1 LWFLPLDGVSI
12 IDPHHLPFNK
22 LPPPVQIERLTAD
35 GKSYWQNWA
44 GDAAYRVRLPALA
57 RDVSIDYTALSF
69 VAPEKVRFRYK
80 LEGQDPDWRE
90 VVNDRQVQY
99 SNLAPGHYTFRVIAC
114 NNSGVWNEAGAS
126 LDFSVA
132 PAWYQTTLF
141 RLSCVAAFLALLWAA
156 YRLRIRQLQS
166 QQKKLHDVIETI
178 PTVAWTA
185 LPDGSVDFVNRHW
198 KEYTGLS
205 VEQTV
210 GAGWE
215 TAIHGEDQKRYAE
228 KWLASVATG
237 EPFENEVRFRR
248 ASDGQYRWFLTR
260 AVPLRDAH
268 GRIVKWYGTST
279 DIEDRKRAEQLQ
291 AELAHMNRVSTIGE
305 LGSSLAHEL
314 NQPITA
320 AITNARTGLRWLAR
334 EPANVEQSRE
344 ALARVVKDGTR
355 AAEIIQ
361 RLRSFYKKAAPIER
375 ELVDVN
381 EVAREMLVV
390 LHSEASRYS
399 VSIRTDLA
407 PELPGAMADRVQLQ
421 QVFVNLMLNGIEA
434 MMDTGGE
441 LTIRSERTEDGQLR
455 VAISDT
461 GIGLPAGEPDRI
473 FDAFFTTKPQGT
485 GIGLAITLSII
496 EAHGGR
502 LWASAN
508 TGSGATF
515 HFTLPIEPSASVL
528 SAD

>member
-1 LWFLPLDGVSI
+1 
-12 IDPHHLPFNK
+12 
-22 LPPPVQIERLTAD
+22 
-35 GKSYWQNWA
+35 
-44 GDAAYRVRLPALA
+44 
-57 RDVSIDYTALSF
+57 
-69 VAPEKVRFRYK
+69 
-80 LEGQDPDWRE
+80 
-90 VVNDRQVQY
+90 
-99 SNLAPGHYTFRVIAC
+99 
-114 NNSGVWNEAGAS
+114 
-126 LDFSVA
+126 
-132 PAWYQTTLF
+132 
-141 RLSCVAAFLALLWAA
+141 
-156 YRLRIRQLQS
+156 
-166 QQKKLHDVIETI
+166 
-178 PTVAWTA
+178 
-185 LPDGSVDFVNRHW
+185 VDFVNRHW
-198 KEYTGLS
+198 KEYSGLS
-205 VEQTV
+205 IEQTV

-461 GIGLPAGEPDRI
+461 GIGLPADEPDRI